1 MPAGQP
7 LDATTR
13 ALMEPRFGRDFSG
26 VRVHVDGSAPK
37 SAEAMRARA
46 YTVGRNIVFAPGAY
60 APRSDTGQRLVAHEL
75 AHVVQNESQPQGAS
89 PTKLVSDAGDASE
102 REAHAAADHAV
113 SSNEIRIGAAPSA
126 LVQRDGNDVGIGL
139 GIAGAV
145 VGGALIGLAIAGIAG
160 AFDKKKP
167 EESPDASLDNPDF
180 RKKWEAG
187 LEEGLKKLESAQP
200 EGCRFPEGEEVA
212 YDRENWNEIVEGEEG
227 KLSSK
232 SYQAKT
238 ADSFKAAELLFTRL
252 NLWTCDCRMFG
263 EIALLHA
270 WWSALKDDKAQ
281 FNKRFAKLTL
291 RAENTTGISRKTVQ
305 PDVMAEFD
313 DATWE
318 SAPIGSKVVWQN
330 GSPYA
335 KAPWSFEHGIK
346 RSMARAGQEAVYAAQ
361 GIATDAPAE
370 AASGIAVPARKVL
383 RSTESQVKLAMA
395 KHCLGDFPYVFEIT
409 DASIQKLSSEGV
421 DAATLKK
428 LEAIKNVPVKGMDKF
443 VQQPVLTDINGGV
456 LIQPTAEIPFPKIR
470 PIVRAIVKHAE
481 KKNPPDNDPEV
492 TKYVNDNIKRYKIEI
507 PT

>member
-1 MPAGQP
+1 
-7 LDATTR
+7 
-13 ALMEPRFGRDFSG
+13 
-26 VRVHVDGSAPK
+26 
-37 SAEAMRARA
+37 
-46 YTVGRNIVFAPGAY
+46 
-60 APRSDTGQRLVAHEL
+60 
-75 AHVVQNESQPQGAS
+75 
-89 PTKLVSDAGDASE
+89 
-102 REAHAAADHAV
+102 
-113 SSNEIRIGAAPSA
+113 
-126 LVQRDGNDVGIGL
+126 
-139 GIAGAV
+139 
-145 VGGALIGLAIAGIAG
+145 
-160 AFDKKKP
+160 
-167 EESPDASLDNPDF
+167 
-180 RKKWEAG
+180 
-187 LEEGLKKLESAQP
+187 
-200 EGCRFPEGEEVA
+200 
-212 YDRENWNEIVEGEEG
+212 
-227 KLSSK
+227 
-232 SYQAKT
+232 
-238 ADSFKAAELLFTRL
+238 
-252 NLWTCDCRMFG
+252 MFG

-270 WWSALKDDKAQ
+270 WWSALKDDKTQ

-481 KKNPPDNDPEV
+481 KKNPPDNDPGGDEVRQRQHQAIQDRDTNVNGAPAETRNVESGTRIAAMSSFPGPPHILKTGLCPARSELVAILPNGTGSGV
-492 TKYVNDNIKRYKIEI
+492 TK
-507 PT
+507 